1 MLNIL
6 LKIYERNDKT
16 LEKSKFKLEC
26 EIVKTEK
33 IIESIYKFTI
43 KAPEIANVAR
53 AGQFL
58 EIQVSKTG
66 EVFLRRPISI
76 YNIDKTNGIVEF
88 IFQVKGKG
96 TQILSNKK
104 VGDSINILGPLG
116 NGVFSIE
123 KYRKVAIIGGG
134 IGTYP
139 LYELSKELKQTSD
152 EVTMYMGFR
161 NKDLVTLEKE
171 FEGVTDRVV
180 ITTDDGS
187 YKQKGFALDVLKQD
201 CEKEKPDMI
210 FACGP
215 LPMLKAVQT
224 FANENNI
231 RCEMSLEE
239 RMGCGIYACVGCNV
253 RIVTEN
259 PDEVKYKYVCTNGPV
274 FNSKEVI
281 L

>member
-1 MLNIL
+1 M
-6 LKIYERNDKT
+6 
-16 LEKSKFKLEC
+16 EKKKFKLDC

-33 IIESIYKFTI
+33 VIDGIYHFTI
-43 KAPEIANVAR
+43 KAPEIANVAK

-76 YNIDKTNGIVEF
+76 YNINKEKGEVEF

-96 TQILSNKK
+96 TVLLSNCK
-104 VGDSINILGPLG
+104 VGDLVNILGPLG
-116 NGVFSIE
+116 NGAFSVK
-123 KYRKVAIIGGG
+123 KYDKVAIIGGG

-139 LYELSKELKQTSD
+139 LYELAKELKEKESSS
-152 EVTMYMGFR
+152 VTMYMGFR
-161 NKDLVTLEKE
+161 NKGLVTLEKE
-171 FEGVTDRVV
+171 FEEVTDNVV

-187 YKQKGFALDVLKQD
+187 YKQKGFALDVLKEN
-201 CEKEKPDMI
+201 CKKEKPDII

-215 LPMLKAVQT
+215 LPMLKAVQA
-224 FANENNI
+224 FANENDI
-231 RCEMSLEE
+231 KCEMSLEE
-239 RMGCGIYACVGCNV
+239 KMGCGIYACVGCNV

-281 L
+281 I